1 MPVAIDASTPAALT
15 STSSPITCASFTPP
29 ADPLLLAIW
38 LDNTGVGVDPNAAT
52 ITASPAQT
60 WTRDAWDHLSSGSP
74 SLDGQAVLWHAQ
86 PSGPAGSSTVSVA
99 RGSLGL
105 DEQALAVYVLTGH
118 DPTTPIGAVGGQR
131 QSSGSSLTASYVASI
146 TGGQGFMGVC
156 DWNAGATAGWTADSG
171 CTMVD
176 KGTIN
181 GQISYAVLRRTDPD
195 GVLGSTTS
203 MGISGLPTGGQYH
216 WVYCEV
222 ISIEAALA
230 AASAGYPSLGA
241 NAPMF

>member
-1 MPVAIDASTPAALT
+1 MPVAIDASTPPSLT
-15 STSSPITCASFTPP
+15 SITSPITCAAFTPP

-38 LDNTGVGVDPNAAT
+38 LDNTGVGADPNAAACT
-52 ITASPAQT
+52 SSPAQT

-86 PSGPAGSSTVSVA
+86 PAGLAGSTTVTVT
-99 RGSLGL
+99 RGSLGM
-105 DEQALAVYVLTGH
+105 DEQALAVYALTGH
-118 DPTTPIGAVGGQR
+118 DPTTPIGAVGGNR
-131 QSSGSSLTASYVASI
+131 QAGGSSLAASYVASI

-156 DWNAGATAGWTADSG
+156 DWNAGATTGWAPDAG
-171 CTMVD
+171 CTMVA

-195 GVLGSTTS
+195 GVVGATTS
-203 MGISGLPTGGQYH
+203 MGITGLPAGGQYH
-216 WVYCEV
+216 WVYCEA

-230 AASAGYPSLGA
+230 AAAAGYPAFGA